1 MLRFLFPAA
10 GAGLAALTLQACAP
24 GEMMEPD
31 MSAEAAQTLAAYALT
46 GETQSCLSTI
56 RIDEIK
62 PLDER
67 HWLVETVNGDM
78 YLNRVSRG
86 CSGADRSFTYL
97 QYEIPT
103 GRLCRGEIIRVID
116 NGSNMVQGSCGLGEY
131 ERLSPIE

>member
-1 MLRFLFPAA
+1 MLRFLIPAA

-31 MSAEAAQTLAAYALT
+31 MSVEAAETLAEYDFT
-46 GETQSCLSTI
+46 GETRSCLSAN

-67 HWLVETVNGDM
+67 HWLVETVGGDM

-86 CSGADRSFTYL
+86 CNGADRSFTYL

-103 GRLCRGEIIRVID
+103 GQLCRGEIVRVID
-116 NGSNMVQGSCGLGEY
+116 NGSNMSQGACGLGDY
-131 ERLSPIE
+131 ERLTTIE

>member
-1 MLRFLFPAA
+1 MLRFLLPAA
-10 GAGLAALTLQACAP
+10 GAGLAALTLQACAS
-24 GEMMEPD
+24 GEMMEPE
-31 MSAEAAQTLAAYALT
+31 MSVEAAETLAGYNFT
-46 GETQSCLSTI
+46 GETQSCLSTN
-56 RIDEIK
+56 RIDQIE

-103 GRLCRGEIIRVID
+103 GQLCRGEIVRVID
-116 NGSNMVQGSCGLGEY
+116 NGSNMSQGSCGLGDY
-131 ERLSPIE
+131 ERLAPRD

>member
-1 MLRFLFPAA
+1 MLRFLLPAA

-24 GEMMEPD
+24 GEAMEPD
-31 MSAEAAQTLAAYALT
+31 MSAEAAETLASYEFT
-46 GETQSCLSTI
+46 GETRSCLSTS
-56 RIDEIK
+56 RIDQIK

-78 YLNRVSRG
+78 YLNRVGRG

-103 GRLCRGEIIRVID
+103 GQLCRGEIVRVID
-116 NGSNMVQGSCGLGEY
+116 SGSGMTQCACGLGDY
-131 ERLSPIE
+131 ERLTRIE